1 MRAEFRRFGNACSSE
16 TPRRSRM
23 YGYGRPTNS
32 GRVFGLGECFAK
44 LWYTKKLKPAI
55 HLDNRY
61 RLMRHEPM
69 LDADGKET
77 DEIGE
82 DDSID
87 IEELLRQQEKAP
99 E

>member
-32 GRVFGLGECFAK
+32 GR